1 MIKDFLRTSKKQEKH
16 TMKLYL
22 MQHGKA
28 LTKEENPDRP
38 LTAQGKDEV
47 ERTAAFLA
55 RAGRELPEIWHSGK
69 RRAEETAG
77 IVAKHLQLQEGGVAM
92 KGLNPNDDIHPVA
105 ERLQQRTTSVMI
117 VGHLP
122 FLSRLTSYL
131 LSADTEKSLVQF
143 QMGGIICLTQ
153 QDNRWIEEWM
163 IVPEIVP

>member
-1 MIKDFLRTSKKQEKH
+1 
-16 TMKLYL
+16 MKLYL

-38 LTAQGKDEV
+38 LNEQGIDDV
-47 ERTAAFLA
+47 ERIAAFLA
-55 RAGRELPEIWHSGK
+55 RAGSDIPEIWHSGK

-77 IVAKHLQLQEGGVAM
+77 IVAQHLQLQEGSTAM
-92 KGLNPNDDIHPVA
+92 KGLSPNDAIQPVA

-131 LSADTEKSLVQF
+131 LSADPEKSLVQF
-143 QMGGIICLTQ
+143 QMGGIICLTRQ
-153 QDNRWIEEWM
+153 ENAWIEEWM